1 MDEGLV
7 NNEFSLV
14 KLDTPYFKDWDAFA
28 EKYGSIFH
36 STKFK
41 TLLERTFSYDTIYYF
56 LTNSQGSIV
65 AILPFVLSRDLSV
78 KKAAIAL
85 PFINYLDIC
94 HSDEVQIT
102 QVLPYLTHIQKIHR
116 LDYLQIRTTKDIAF
130 GDNFMDVSNN
140 YVFYIPINIDDKDIL
155 ALSTSDNRN
164 HTRKVLK
171 KNKFNVQFETE
182 HLPEFYKVYRKR
194 MHQLGS
200 PCPDIIFFE
209 NFFNIFPDNV
219 TLLTVWDE
227 QTKSLVGGM
236 LLVADFNRKILYYP
250 YGSCLVEYNKHYVNN
265 FMYWQ
270 AVQRGKFLKMD
281 YLDLGRSPVDSGT
294 YRYKKHW
301 GAQPIQL
308 HYINFAAG
316 KSLHLP
322 SKDNMGIF
330 IRIWQKMPAI
340 AVNFIGKNIIKYVLP

>member
-1 MDEGLV
+1 MTLASPLNV
-7 NNEFSLV
+7 
-14 KLDTPYFKDWDAFA
+14 FA
-28 EKYGSIFH
+28 
-36 STKFK
+36 
-41 TLLERTFSYDTIYYF
+41 
-56 LTNSQGSIV
+56 
-65 AILPFVLSRDLSV
+65 
-78 KKAAIAL
+78 AL
-85 PFINYLDIC
+85 PLLLLSSFLPSFPS
-94 HSDEVQIT
+94 HTSRSD
-102 QVLPYLTHIQKIHR
+102 
-116 LDYLQIRTTKDIAF
+116 
-130 GDNFMDVSNN
+130 S
-140 YVFYIPINIDDKDIL
+140 FYRGQNL
-155 ALSTSDNRN
+155 YFS
-164 HTRKVLK
+164 
-171 KNKFNVQFETE
+171 
-182 HLPEFYKVYRKR
+182 
-194 MHQLGS
+194 
-200 PCPDIIFFE
+200 FFE